1 MSNDKGFRTMSDL
14 VEAMLDAESGLRN
27 GSLGIEKLDRACD
40 DAREL
45 YERLVVIR
53 HKAREAMKPKEAA
66 APATIASK
74 PVAVEQPKATAPVV
88 PVPQPKPAPAPT
100 PVVAKPA
107 PAPVAIDAPEPVAA
121 KPIVAPVPATAIKLD
136 TRPQEAREED
146 VAVAVAPKADGTV
159 MRTAAEFLKAAE
171 AARAN
176 VAKPTSIAEKLEKAH
191 IDDLG
196 KAISVSDKFY
206 YTKVLFNNDKGAF
219 ERTVQK
225 LNSAKDMEEATA
237 LLDGSMSAEARKSEN
252 PEARASL
259 IEVLQR
265 RFA

>member
-53 HKAREAMKPKEAA
+53 HKAREATKPKEAA
-66 APATIASK
+66 APATTTSK

-88 PVPQPKPAPAPT
+88 PAPQPKPAPAPA

-107 PAPVAIDAPEPVAA
+107 PAPVAIDAPVPVAA

-136 TRPQEAREED
+136 MRPQETREED